1 MATNSRRTSV
11 GHFFERAILAVRRRF
26 ATSNSSK
33 AASYFNLPVKLVSGQ
48 WRTNERLIELPFVFQ
63 ILHSESQG
71 KRALE
76 FGCTR
81 SWLALQLAAWGYD
94 VTAVDL
100 RPYPLSHPQLTVH
113 QMNVL
118 NLRDDEGFDLITAVS
133 VIEHIGVGYYGETA
147 RSDDLPLTVEKLT
160 SLLKVGGRLIVTV
173 PVGKPHQDDFLRSF
187 LPDEIEELF
196 GQRNLQLIAERYF
209 MRDSRGAW
217 CPADRGLVAL
227 VDNSTEKRGPT
238 GVNGVGCFAWV
249 MIAGA

>member
-1 MATNSRRTSV
+1 MNSRRTPFV
-11 GHFFERAILAVRRRF
+11 HFFERAVLAVRRRIT
-26 ATSNSSK
+26 TSNSSQ
-33 AASYFNLPVKLVSGQ
+33 AANYFNLPVNLVNEEWQ
-48 WRTNERLIELPFVFQ
+48 TNERLIELPFVFRM
-63 ILHSESQG
+63 LHSESQG

-81 SWLALQLAAWGYD
+81 SWLALQLAAWGYE

-100 RPYPLSHPQLTVH
+100 RPYPLSHPLLTFH
-113 QMNVL
+113 QMTVL

-133 VIEHIGVGYYGETA
+133 VIEHIGLGYYDETA
-147 RSDDLPLTVEKLT
+147 RSDDLPHMVEKLT
-160 SLLKVGGRLIVTV
+160 SLLKVDGRLIVRV
-173 PVGKPHQDDFLRSF
+173 PVGKPYQDGFLRSF
-187 LPDEIEELF
+187 LPDEIAELF

-209 MRDSRGAW
+209 MRDSRGSW
-217 CPADRGLVAL
+217 CPADRGSVAL